1 MVGGI
6 WGQTRSYGDTY
17 HWAFHDGTVESL
29 SAVSVFFP
37 GGRKPGAGDEVAGDI
52 SQPGG
57 AELSDQR
64 AQALRLWASDK
75 FGSGCAG
82 LGNMGAKNMT
92 RTLEI
97 SVWDLRYPGN
107 LTGLK
112 GRVCLCGRCDFR
124 TNASHVWRRTSALH
138 TMVLGAR

>member
-1 MVGGI
+1 MTVLWSRYLQCLYFFRGGVSRGQGTKSQEIFPSPVAQSFLINGHKHCVFGRRTSLVPATPGCEI
-6 WGQTRSYGDTY
+6 W
-17 HWAFHDGTVESL
+17 
-29 SAVSVFFP
+29 
-37 GGRKPGAGDEVAGDI
+37 
-52 SQPGG
+52 
-57 AELSDQR
+57 
-64 AQALRLWASDK
+64 
-75 FGSGCAG
+75 
-82 LGNMGAKNMT
+82 GAKNMT

-97 SVWDLRYPGN
+97 SVWDLRYRGN